1 MIRFHGHGGVTL
13 AADEAGPSDGPS
25 VIFLH
30 GGGQTRHS
38 WGTALDAAS
47 ARGLHAITVDLRGHG
62 DSDWAPDGDYR
73 IDAHVGDI
81 RAIVATLP
89 DAPVLVGASLG
100 GLASLLTVGESP
112 APIARGLVLV
122 DVVPQIEMEGAQEI
136 RGFMTGNPD
145 GFATV
150 EDAADAVATYLPH
163 RKRPSDPTGLM
174 KNLRRHAD
182 GRLYWHWDP
191 AMLEDIKGLDPA
203 DREAR
208 FTRAATRVRA
218 PTLLI
223 RGGMSRIVSMDGVA
237 AFQSAIPHSE
247 FINIEQADHMVAGD
261 ANDAFN
267 APLLDFLDRSR

>member
-13 AADEAGPSDGPS
+13 AADEAGPADGPS

-89 DAPVLVGASLG
+89 DPPVLVGASLG

-122 DVVPQIEMEGAQEI
+122 DVVPQIEMEGAKEI

>member
-13 AADEAGPSDGPS
+13 AADEAGASDGPS

-47 ARGLHAITVDLRGHG
+47 ARGFHAITVDLRGHG

-150 EDAADAVATYLPH
+150 EDAADAVATFLPH
-163 RKRPSDPTGLM
+163 RKRQSDPTGLM

>member
-89 DAPVLVGASLG
+89 DPPVLVGASLG

>member
-1 MIRFHGHGGVTL
+1 
-13 AADEAGPSDGPS
+13 
-25 VIFLH
+25 
-30 GGGQTRHS
+30 S

-89 DAPVLVGASLG
+89 DPPVLVGASLG

-122 DVVPQIEMEGAQEI
+122 DVVPQIEMEGAKEI

>member
-1 MIRFHGHGGVTL
+1 LIRFHGHGGVTL

-89 DAPVLVGASLG
+89 DPPVLVGASLG

-122 DVVPQIEMEGAQEI
+122 DVVPQIEMEGAKEI

>member
-89 DAPVLVGASLG
+89 DPPVLVGASLG

-122 DVVPQIEMEGAQEI
+122 DVVPQIEMEGAKEI

-223 RGGMSRIVSMDGVA
+223 RGGMSRIVSMDGVV

>member
-1 MIRFHGHGGVTL
+1 MIRFDGFGGVAL
-13 AADEAGPSDGPS
+13 AADVAGPANGAS
-25 VIFLH
+25 VLFLH

-38 WGTALDAAS
+38 WGRAVDEAA
-47 ARGLHAITVDLRGHG
+47 ARGFRAITLDLRGHG

-73 IDAHVGDI
+73 IDAHVADI
-81 RAIVATLP
+81 RAVVATLP
-89 DAPVLVGASLG
+89 DVPALVGASLG
-100 GLASLLTVGESP
+100 GLASLLATGESP

-136 RGFMTGNPD
+136 RAFMTGNAD

-150 EDAADAVATYLPH
+150 EAAADAVAAYLPH
-163 RKRPSDPTGLM
+163 RTRPSSSAGLM
-174 KNLRRHAD
+174 KNLRRRDD
-182 GRLYWHWDP
+182 GRLHWHWDP
-191 AMLEDIKGLDPA
+191 AMLGDLKGLDPA
-203 DREAR
+203 AREAR
-208 FTRAATRVRA
+208 FTHAATKVRV

-237 AFQSAIPHSE
+237 AFRRAMPHSE

>member
-122 DVVPQIEMEGAQEI
+122 DVVPQIEMEGAKEI

>member
-150 EDAADAVATYLPH
+150 EDAADAVATHLPH